1 MKKILVLMLTMVV
14 FSFSFGMKKIYVGT
28 NAEFKPYEYLEGDKI
43 VGFDIELMEAMA
55 GKLNYEVKWVNMS
68 FSGLLPALQSNKI
81 DIVIAGMAATPERA
95 KAVDFSKPYL
105 AFGTGHAVIV
115 NKDSNIL
122 IKEDLKDK
130 EVGVQLGSKQEQLAE
145 KEGAK
150 IVLFDS
156 FAGAILALKQNKID
170 AVVMDENSGEE
181 YMKKTKE
188 LKIVDKIMDNSP
200 GESLAFKKG
209 NKKLLKEFEIAFEKV
224 LKNGEY
230 LELVKKY
237 FPNKVE
243 KNIIK

>member
-1 MKKILVLMLTMVV
+1 MKKIMILVLTVV
-14 FSFSFGMKKIYVGT
+14 IFSLSFGMKKIYVGT
-28 NAEFKPYEYLEGDKI
+28 NAEFKPYEYLEGEKI

-55 GKLNYEVKWVNMS
+55 KELDYEVKWVNMS
-68 FSGLLPALQSNKI
+68 FAGLLPALQSNKI
-81 DIVIAGMAATPERA
+81 DVVIAGMAATPERA

-115 NKDSNIL
+115 NEKSDIL
-122 IKEDLKDK
+122 RKENLKEK
-130 EVGVQLGSKQEQLAE
+130 QVGVQLGSKQEQLAE
-145 KEGAK
+145 KQGAK
-150 IVLFDS
+150 VVLFDS

-181 YMKKTKE
+181 YIKKTKG

-209 NKKLLKEFEIAFEKV
+209 NKKLLKEFQIAFNKV
-224 LKNGEY
+224 LKNGKY

-237 FPNKVE
+237 FPNKVD

>member
-1 MKKILVLMLTMVV
+1 MKKILILMLSVIM

-28 NAEFKPYEYLEGDKI
+28 NAEFKPYEYLEGEKI

-55 GKLNYEVKWVNMS
+55 QKLNYDVKWVNMN

-81 DIVIAGMAATPERA
+81 DVVIAGMAATPERA

-115 NKDSNIL
+115 NKESDIATKKELSN
-122 IKEDLKDK
+122 K
-130 EVGVQLGSKQEQLAE
+130 EVGVQLGSKQELLAK

-150 IVLFDS
+150 VVLFDS
-156 FAGAILALKQNKID
+156 FSGAILALQQNKID
-170 AVVMDENSGEE
+170 AVVMDENSGKE
-181 YMKKTKE
+181 YMKKTKG

-209 NKKLLKEFEIAFEKV
+209 NKKLVKEFDIAFDEV

-230 LELVKKY
+230 IELVKKY
-237 FPNKVE
+237 FPDKVDQ
-243 KNIIK
+243 NIIK

>member
-1 MKKILVLMLTMVV
+1 
-14 FSFSFGMKKIYVGT
+14 
-28 NAEFKPYEYLEGDKI
+28 FKPYEYLEGDKI